1 MKLIKFLI
9 IIFISLPSTIKADLN
24 ENLINELEEGGKL
37 IFIRHAI
44 APGSGDPEN
53 FNISRCNT
61 QRNLDN
67 NGKTQA
73 KEIGNYL
80 SSNNILIDKII
91 SSEWCRCK
99 ETAFLAFKN
108 FEKKSFLNSF
118 FSQKFSKNR
127 NQQMKALKRY
137 IEEWQSEKNLILV
150 THYVVISE
158 VLGYA
163 SLSGEIVISDKN
175 LKKIGSI
182 KIDY

>member
-53 FNISRCNT
+53 FNINRCNT

-80 SSNNILIDKII
+80 SSNNILVDKII

-99 ETAFLAFKN
+99 ETALLAFKK
-108 FEKKSFLNSF
+108 FETKSFLNSF
-118 FSQKFSKNR
+118 YSLKFVKNKD
-127 NQQMKALKRY
+127 QQMKELKMY
-137 IEEWQSEKNLILV
+137 IKKWKSKKNLVLV
-150 THYVVISE
+150 THFVVISE
-158 VLGYA
+158 MFGIGV
-163 SLSGEIVISDKN
+163 SSGEIVVSDKN
-175 LKKIGSI
+175 LIIQGTLEINS
-182 KIDY
+182 

>member
-44 APGSGDPEN
+44 APGGGDPEN
-53 FNISRCNT
+53 FDINECGT
-61 QRNLDN
+61 QRNLDK

-80 SSNNILIDKII
+80 SRNKILIDKVI

-99 ETAFLAFKN
+99 ETALLAFNK
-108 FEKKSFLNSF
+108 FETKSFLNSF
-118 FSQKFSKNR
+118 YSSKFVKNKD
-127 NQQMKALKRY
+127 QQMKELKTY
-137 IEEWQSEKNLILV
+137 IKKWKSKKNLVLV

-158 VLGYA
+158 MLDYNP
-163 SLSGEIVISDKN
+163 SSGEIVISDRN
-175 LKKIGSI
+175 FKKLGNINI
-182 KIDY
+182 KY

>member
-44 APGSGDPEN
+44 APGGGDPEN
-53 FNISRCNT
+53 FDINECGT
-61 QRNLDN
+61 QRNLDK

-73 KEIGNYL
+73 RKIGNYL
-80 SSNNILIDKII
+80 SRNKILIDKVI

-99 ETAFLAFKN
+99 ETALLAFKK
-108 FEKKSFLNSF
+108 FETKSFLNSF
-118 FSQKFSKNR
+118 YSSKFIKNKD
-127 NQQMKALKRY
+127 QQMKELKMY
-137 IEEWQSEKNLILV
+137 IKNWKSKKNLVLV

-158 VLGYA
+158 LLDYNP
-163 SLSGEIVISDKN
+163 SSGEIVISDKN
-175 LKKIGSI
+175 FKKLGNINI
-182 KIDY
+182 KY

>member
-44 APGSGDPEN
+44 APGGGDPEN
-53 FNISRCNT
+53 FDINECGT
-61 QRNLDN
+61 QRNLDK

-73 KEIGNYL
+73 IKIGNYL
-80 SSNNILIDKII
+80 SRNKILIDKVI

-99 ETAFLAFKN
+99 ETALLAFKK
-108 FEKKSFLNSF
+108 FETKSFLNSF
-118 FSQKFSKNR
+118 YNSKFIKNKD
-127 NQQMKALKRY
+127 QQMKELKLY
-137 IEEWQSEKNLILV
+137 IKNWKSKKNLVLI

-158 VLGYA
+158 LLDYNP
-163 SLSGEIVISDKN
+163 SSGEIVISDRN
-175 LKKIGSI
+175 FKKFGNINI
-182 KIDY
+182 EY